1 MRITSGSISETSSS
15 SGMDWITWSTTA
27 TCRASECCGRT
38 ESSVSLTISNLGGP
52 RMQITV
58 QFFAQLRDLAGTS
71 ERIILLADETT
82 VADLLAQLY
91 REYPAL
97 EKWNDRILI
106 GAGV

>member
-1 MRITSGSISETSSS
+1 
-15 SGMDWITWSTTA
+15 
-27 TCRASECCGRT
+27 
-38 ESSVSLTISNLGGP
+38 
-52 RMQITV
+52 MQITV

-82 VADLLAQLY
+82 VGDLLAQLY

-106 GAGV
+106 GAGVDFVRPDYRLRPGESIAIMPPVQGG

>member
-1 MRITSGSISETSSS
+1 
-15 SGMDWITWSTTA
+15 
-27 TCRASECCGRT
+27 
-38 ESSVSLTISNLGGP
+38 
-52 RMQITV
+52 MQITV

-106 GAGV
+106 GAGVDFVRPDYRLRPGESIAIMPPVQGG